1 MGVSITIDSKY
12 VELKNRII
20 GHKSIS
26 FKEQYKVVW
35 RLYNGL
41 ICKID
46 YIAFKK
52 LIYDNALASNKDE
65 SNLLMLANNYI
76 DLLKDKIDINT
87 FINKYYECKLEINYK
102 GDIVSLLN
110 KVIEELKEK
119 GVDLIYI
126 LLVINKI
133 LLEQD
138 LYPATYSHKEVAYI
152 KRGGYE
158 NIGEGIYKCLLE
170 SKLLSIEYV
179 NNLYEIN
186 KNQVIS
192 EIKRIYEN
200 YDCIS
205 KIYLFG
211 SFSYGLEL
219 LESDI
224 DLAILFKDEVLYDEK
239 EKVINEVK
247 ENGVWFNG
255 DWTDYVGRTLGGFV
269 AGFGVGICTVLGA
282 GVGAAALGGTTATLF
297 TSTGLTLSLGS
308 ALEIGSGVAFATGMA
323 GYAVRT
329 GISRSEDFKVQNMFI
344 EGGFNAV
351 SGALSVLGGYL
362 GGMAGVQ
369 NTVFTK
375 LLSQKG
381 DFWLRL
387 LVENVFTAGFKL
399 TNALIKPYF
408 MI

>member
-1 MGVSITIDSKY
+1 M
-12 VELKNRII
+12 
-20 GHKSIS
+20 
-26 FKEQYKVVW
+26 
-35 RLYNGL
+35 
-41 ICKID
+41 
-46 YIAFKK
+46 
-52 LIYDNALASNKDE
+52 
-65 SNLLMLANNYI
+65 
-76 DLLKDKIDINT
+76 
-87 FINKYYECKLEINYK
+87 
-102 GDIVSLLN
+102 
-110 KVIEELKEK
+110 
-119 GVDLIYI
+119 
-126 LLVINKI
+126 LVINKV

-186 KNQVIS
+186 KDQVIS

-200 YDCIS
+200 YDCIA

-247 ENGVWFNG
+247 EDGVWFNG

-282 GVGAAALGGTTATLF
+282 GVGAAALCGTTATLF

-308 ALEIGSGVAFATGMA
+308 ALGIGSGVAFATGMA

-344 EGGFNAV
+344 EGRFNAV

-362 GGMAGVQ
+362 GGMAGVH

>member
-12 VELKNRII
+12 VELKNRLI

-52 LIYDNALASNKDE
+52 LIYDNALASNNDE
-65 SNLLMLANNYI
+65 MNLLMLANNYI

-110 KVIEELKEK
+110 KVVEELKEK

-126 LLVINKI
+126 LLVINKV

-152 KRGGYE
+152 KRGEYE

-186 KNQVIS
+186 KDQVIS

-200 YDCIS
+200 YDCIT

-247 ENGVWFNG
+247 EDGVWFNG

-308 ALEIGSGVAFATGMA
+308 ALGIGSGVAFATGMA

-362 GGMAGVQ
+362 GGMAGVH

>member
-1 MGVSITIDSKY
+1 MGISITIDSKY
-12 VELKNRII
+12 VELKNRLI

-102 GDIVSLLN
+102 GDIVYLLN
-110 KVIEELKEK
+110 KVVEELKEK

-126 LLVINKI
+126 LLVINKV

-152 KRGGYE
+152 KRGWYE

-186 KNQVIS
+186 KDQVIS

-308 ALEIGSGVAFATGMA
+308 ALGIGSGVAFATGMA

-362 GGMAGVQ
+362 GGMAGVH

>member
-12 VELKNRII
+12 VELKNRLI

-110 KVIEELKEK
+110 KVVEELKEK

-126 LLVINKI
+126 LLVINKV
-133 LLEQD
+133 LLGQD

-186 KNQVIS
+186 KDQVIS

-200 YDCIS
+200 YDCIT
-205 KIYLFG
+205 KVYLFG

-247 ENGVWFNG
+247 EDGVWFNG

-308 ALEIGSGVAFATGMA
+308 ALGIGSGVAFSTGMA

-344 EGGFNAV
+344 EGGFNAA

-362 GGMAGVQ
+362 GGMAGVH

-387 LVENVFTAGFKL
+387 LMENVFTAGFKL

-408 MI
+408 II

>member
-1 MGVSITIDSKY
+1 MGVSIDIDSKY
-12 VELKNRII
+12 VELKNRLI

-110 KVIEELKEK
+110 KLVEELKEK

-126 LLVINKI
+126 LLVINKV
-133 LLEQD
+133 LLGQD

-186 KNQVIS
+186 KDQVIS

-200 YDCIS
+200 YDCIT

-239 EKVINEVK
+239 EKVINKVK
-247 ENGVWFNG
+247 EDGVWFNG

-308 ALEIGSGVAFATGMA
+308 ALGIGSGVAFATGMA

-362 GGMAGVQ
+362 GGMAGVH